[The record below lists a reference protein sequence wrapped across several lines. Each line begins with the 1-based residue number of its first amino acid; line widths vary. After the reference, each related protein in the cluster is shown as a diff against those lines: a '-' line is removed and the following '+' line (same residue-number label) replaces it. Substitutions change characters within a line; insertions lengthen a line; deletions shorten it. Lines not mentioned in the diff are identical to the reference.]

1 MRSESPRSHHTH
13 INEAGA
19 GGVRVSIMERS
30 SDQVYLYRYLHY
42 LHRYLHRYL
51 QYLNRYPHYLQIIRP
66 INTAALSEWAED
78 DTFSPKLL
86 KRMAEVAPMLRSQ
99 QLTLYKQ
106 SAEGHNII
114 GSWVTTLSRTRPATA
129 SRTR

>member
-1 MRSESPRSHHTH
+1 MVRSESPRSHHTH

-30 SDQVYLYRYLHY
+30 SDQVYLYRYLQY
-42 LHRYLHRYL
+42 LHRYI
-51 QYLNRYPHYLQIIRP
+51 QYLHYLHIYLHYLHIYLHYLQIIRP

-86 KRMAEVAPMLRSQ
+86 KRMAEVAPMLR
-99 QLTLYKQ
+99 
-106 SAEGHNII
+106 
-114 GSWVTTLSRTRPATA
+114 
-129 SRTR
+129 